1 LIGSLAFVASVTED
15 AIEAIRDRIVSR
27 RWGPGTRLP
36 READLADDLGVSRNS
51 LREAVRALSVARVLE
66 VRQGDGTYVTSL
78 EPELLLAPTR
88 LATDLLPPGAVLELF
103 EVRRLLEP
111 GAAAIAARRLD
122 EEGRTAL
129 RGALERMHAAGE
141 DVEAL
146 VEADA
151 EFHDVLARASGN
163 AVLRALLES
172 LSTRTVRARLWHGVS
187 DRNAL
192 ETARAEHTR
201 IYDAVLAGDSELA
214 RAAATLHIETNE
226 RWLREHFEA

>member
-1 LIGSLAFVASVTED
+1 MANVTED
-15 AIEAIRDRIVSR
+15 AIEAIRERIASG
-27 RWGPGTRLP
+27 RWGPGARLP
-36 READLADDLGVSRNS
+36 READLAEELGVSRNS
-51 LREAVRALSVARVLE
+51 LREAVRALSLARVLD
-66 VRQGDGTYVTSL
+66 VRQGDGTFVTSL

-88 LATDLLPPGAVLELF
+88 LATDLLPQGAVLELF

-122 EEGRTAL
+122 ADGKAELRDAL
-129 RGALERMHAAGE
+129 DRMYAAGD
-141 DVEAL
+141 DVERL
-146 VEADA
+146 VEADS

-163 AVLRALLES
+163 AVLRALLQS
-172 LSTRTVRARLWHGVS
+172 LSTRTVRARLWHGLT

-201 IYDAVLAGDSELA
+201 IHDAVVAGDAELA

-226 RWLREHFEA
+226 RWLREHLDA